1 MAFTVETGAGVP
13 NANAYA
19 PVAFVDS
26 YLIERNR
33 NTENEWQSQDATRK
47 QQALVVAT
55 GYVDT
60 RWGPR
65 FKGARLRAIIDG
77 REATGTL
84 TLTALPIVNETVT
97 VGLLSYR
104 FVSTLSQMNDVLRGA
119 TITTA
124 ALNLAN
130 AVTGGG
136 DGVTSHTLTVQNY
149 EATAT
154 ALAGAVTITS
164 QAEGTSANEIAL
176 ATTVTGATATGAGKL
191 TGGLDEGPQALF
203 FPRLGLYSYDG
214 REVPGVPWKLK
225 AATAEYAVRSLAA
238 KLDPDL
244 TADATGALVQ
254 RKREKVG
261 PIEEETEYAQGAQP
275 RIYQDYPAA
284 DRLLQEYL
292 RSAGGVVR

>member
-1 MAFTVETGAGVP
+1 MAFTIETGAGVP

-19 PVAFVDS
+19 PVAFVDA
-26 YLIERNR
+26 YLLERSR
-33 NTENEWQSQDATRK
+33 NTENAWASQSATRK
-47 QQALVVAT
+47 QQAIVVAT
-55 GYVDT
+55 GYIDT

-65 FKGARLRAIIDG
+65 FKGTRLRSIIDG
-77 REATGTL
+77 RQATGTL
-84 TLTALPIVNETVT
+84 TLTALPLINETVT
-97 VGLLSYR
+97 VGLVVYR
-104 FVSTLSQMNDVLRGA
+104 FVNTLAQMNDVLRGA

-130 AVTGGG
+130 AVTSGG
-136 DGVTSHTLTVQNY
+136 DGVDSHELTVQNY

-154 ALAGAVTITS
+154 ALAGVVTITA
-164 QAEGTSANEIAL
+164 QAEGTSTNEIAL
-176 ATTVTGATATGAGKL
+176 ATTVTGATVTGAGKL

-203 FPRLGLYSYDG
+203 FPRSGLYSFDG
-214 REVPGVPWKLK
+214 QEVPGIPWKLK

-261 PIEEETEYAQGAQP
+261 PIEEETEYATGAQP